1 MLLFA
6 QLAASAYACPRLSP
20 AAAHA
25 SATGPATPD
34 TPDTPA
40 TPAMAA
46 MPDCHGQPRAT
57 MDPAQPQLCHAHCE
71 QGSQTV
77 SPAAAQD
84 APAAPLLLAVLDWS
98 AAAMRVAAA
107 EEGRAVMALSGAPP
121 PGAPPLY
128 LRLLV
133 LRN

>member
-1 MLLFA
+1 MAVLLFA

-20 AAAHA
+20 AAADA
-25 SATGPATPD
+25 LAAIPAM
-34 TPDTPA
+34 
-40 TPAMAA
+40 PAMAA
-46 MPDCHGQPRAT
+46 MADCHGQPRAT
-57 MDPAQPQLCHAHCE
+57 MDPTQPQLCQAHCE
-71 QGSQTV
+71 QGSQSV

-98 AAAMRVAAA
+98 AAATRVPAAV
-107 EEGRAVMALSGAPP
+107 EGRATLALSGAPP
-121 PGAPPLY
+121 PGALPLY